1 MVNSVLLPNALLTG
15 KLGVQRVIFPRAAT
29 CYNCLSFYLVPKLQL
44 GNAYYQTTTSTPSI
58 NFLQQKNIKTILE
71 QLAFYKK
78 SHKNQTHYQL
88 WQEGCHPEI
97 ISTVGMMRQKWVQKP
112 SKIF

>member
-1 MVNSVLLPNALLTG
+1 MHSQAGAWERDIKRKGFMN
-15 KLGVQRVIFPRAAT
+15 
-29 CYNCLSFYLVPKLQL
+29 
-44 GNAYYQTTTSTPSI
+44 
-58 NFLQQKNIKTILE
+58 QQKNIKTILE

-97 ISTVGMMRQKWVQKP
+97 ISTVGMMRNF
-112 SKIF
+112 SACSNLL